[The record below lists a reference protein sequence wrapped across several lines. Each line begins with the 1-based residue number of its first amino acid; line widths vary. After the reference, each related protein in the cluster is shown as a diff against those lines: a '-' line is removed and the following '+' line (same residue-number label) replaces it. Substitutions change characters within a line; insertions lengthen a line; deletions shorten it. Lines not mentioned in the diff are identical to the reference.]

1 MVKTLPSN
9 AGCASSASDRG
20 DKIPHGFGAKKQ
32 NLKQKQYCNKLNRD
46 FQNDPHQ
53 NKIFVSKKRKSP
65 KIGTECFPNV
75 PGYKNVRGYNNQ
87 HGIITDSQTLA
98 LDIEIQWGCSNV

>member
-1 MVKTLPSN
+1 M
-9 AGCASSASDRG
+9 ASEP
-20 DKIPHGFGAKKQ
+20 KNQ

-46 FQNDPHQ
+46 FKNDPHQ